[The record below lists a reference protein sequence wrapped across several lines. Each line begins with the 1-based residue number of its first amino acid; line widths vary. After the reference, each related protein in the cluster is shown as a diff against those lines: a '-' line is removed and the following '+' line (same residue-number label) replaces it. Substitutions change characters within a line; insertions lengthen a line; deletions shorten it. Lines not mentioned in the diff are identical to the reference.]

1 MKTLTTGWTIVR
13 VIRFIIGAIIL
24 VQSISMKQYVIA
36 AFGGIFM
43 IQALLNLGCGSSN
56 GCGVPTTR
64 MTNLRRTQNAG
75 EIEYEEVKS
84 K

>member
-1 MKTLTTGWTIVR
+1 
-13 VIRFIIGAIIL
+13 
-24 VQSISMKQYVIA
+24 MKQYAIA

-64 MTNLRRTQNAG
+64 MTNLRRTQNPG

>member
-1 MKTLTTGWTIVR
+1 MKTLITGWTMVR

-24 VQSISMKQYVIA
+24 VQSIVMNQYAIA

-43 IQALLNLGCGSSN
+43 TQALLNLGCGSSN

-64 MTNLRRTQNAG
+64 MTNLRRTPNTG
-75 EIEYEEVKS
+75 DVEYEEVKG